1 MTYKP
6 KFSCADDEEQFNEK
20 VRFIEIEEQKEIDR
34 NIAIANFNTR
44 VKESLSLDR
53 KLKEID
59 DDDYQRDVDHDLS
72 MGTYKT
78 HESEE
83 Q

>member
-1 MTYKP
+1 MYKP
-6 KFSCADDEEQFNEK
+6 TFSCADDEEQFNEK
-20 VRFIEIEEQKEIDR
+20 VLAIELERQKEIDR
-34 NIAIANFNTR
+34 AIAIEKFNAR

-53 KLKEID
+53 KLKEIN

>member
-1 MTYKP
+1 MTKLV
-6 KFSCADDEEQFNEK
+6 FSCKDDEEQFYAK
-20 VRFIEIEEQKEIDR
+20 VKLIEIEKQKDIDR
-34 NIAIANFNTR
+34 AIAIENFNAR

>member
-1 MTYKP
+1 MTKLV
-6 KFSCADDEEQFNEK
+6 FSCKDDEEQFYAK
-20 VRFIEIEEQKEIDR
+20 VKLIEIEKQKDIDR
-34 NIAIANFNTR
+34 AIAIENFNAR

-72 MGTYKT
+72 MGVVT
-78 HESEE
+78 E
-83 Q
+83 